1 MKCPKCGYLGF
12 DSGDRC
18 KNCGYEFS
26 LINQETIPSAIP
38 DAHLT
43 RGARFRKT
51 PGGATPAA
59 AVDRRLASLPEG
71 TPMDLPLFGDG
82 LLPPP
87 RAPIA
92 VRRATPAPSRVRVR
106 PEGRRPVSLELNLE
120 APVAVSP
127 TESRQT
133 ASPPEPVIA
142 AAADAIARVASPSRR
157 FGAAAMDALLLAGID
172 AVLLAFTLRLCGLS
186 PSELGVLPAVPLLSF
201 LALFNGGYLILYT
214 GTLGQTLGKMAVG
227 IRVVSVSRDAMDLR
241 RAVWRTLAML
251 VSIGPAG
258 LGFLPAA
265 FGDFRALHDLLA
277 GTRVIRHAATSA
289 SV

>member
-26 LINQETIPSAIP
+26 LIHQETTASAIP

-51 PGGATPAA
+51 PGGGTPASG
-59 AVDRRLASLPEG
+59 VDRQLAPLPEG

-87 RAPIA
+87 RAPLS
-92 VRRATPAPSRVRVR
+92 VRRATPTPSRARVR
-106 PEGRRPVSLELNLE
+106 PEVRRPVPLELNLE
-120 APVAVSP
+120 APVAVP
-127 TESRQT
+127 PAAGRQA
-133 ASPPEPVIA
+133 ASPPEPVTSA
-142 AAADAIARVASPSRR
+142 GADAVAPVAPPSRR
-157 FGAAAMDALLLAGID
+157 FGAAAIDASLLAGID
-172 AVLLAFTLRLCGLS
+172 AVLLSFTLRLCGLS
-186 PSELGVLPAVPLLSF
+186 PSEIGVLPLVPLLSF
-201 LALFNGGYLILYT
+201 LILLDGGYLILFT

-227 IRVVSVSRDAMDLR
+227 IRVVPVSREAMDVR

-251 VSIGPAG
+251 LSIGPAG

-265 FGDFRALHDLLA
+265 FGDFRALHDRLA
-277 GTRVIRHAATSA
+277 GTRVIQHAATS
-289 SV
+289 

>member
-26 LINQETIPSAIP
+26 LITPETTASVVP

-51 PGGATPAA
+51 PGGATAA
-59 AVDRRLASLPEG
+59 AGVDRRLASLPEG
-71 TPMDLPLFGDG
+71 TPMDLPLFADG

-87 RAPIA
+87 RAPLS
-92 VRRATPAPSRVRVR
+92 VRRATPTPSRVRVR
-106 PEGRRPVSLELNLE
+106 PEERRPVPLELNLE
-120 APVAVSP
+120 APVAPPATEVS
-127 TESRQT
+127 RM
-133 ASPPEPVIA
+133 ASPPEPVTSA
-142 AAADAIARVASPSRR
+142 GADAIAPVAPPSRR
-157 FGAAAMDALLLAGID
+157 FGAAAVDAALLAGID
-172 AVLLAFTLRLCGLS
+172 AVLLSFTLRLCGLS
-186 PSELGVLPAVPLLSF
+186 PSEIDVLPLVPLLSF
-201 LALFNGGYLILYT
+201 LTLLNGGYLILFT

-227 IRVVSVSRDAMDLR
+227 IRVVPVSRGAMDVR

-251 VSIGPAG
+251 LSIGPAG

-265 FGDFRALHDLLA
+265 FGDFRALHDRLA
-277 GTRVIRHAATSA
+277 GTRVIQHAATS
-289 SV
+289 